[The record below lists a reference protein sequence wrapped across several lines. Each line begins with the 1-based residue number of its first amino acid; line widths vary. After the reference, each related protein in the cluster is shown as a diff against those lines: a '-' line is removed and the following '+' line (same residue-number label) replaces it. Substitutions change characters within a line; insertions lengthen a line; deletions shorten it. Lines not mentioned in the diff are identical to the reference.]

1 MNDETSRALIERI
14 HGTPTKACLVITGA
28 GTSAIAALFGVAG
41 ASRTIIDAQIPY
53 SRSAL
58 DRYVGAKAEQHV
70 SKDEATL
77 MAIKAFQRAVHL
89 TEADDRPERLIGL
102 SCTAAIATDRLRRGE
117 NRAHVAWHDGER
129 GATYSLVMKKGAR
142 DRAGEEAVCSAIIL
156 NALAEACGI
165 EDRLGLEL
173 LESENVERVAH

>member
-1 MNDETSRALIERI
+1 MNDETSRELIERI
-14 HGTPTKACLVITGA
+14 HDAPAKACLVITGA
-28 GTSAIAALFGVAG
+28 GTSAISALFGVAG
-41 ASRTIIDAQIPY
+41 ASRTVIDAQVPY

-58 DRYVGAKAEQHV
+58 DGYVETQAEQHV

-77 MAIKAFQRAVHL
+77 MAIKAFQRAIHL
-89 TEADDRPERLIGL
+89 TETDDRPERLIGL

-117 NRAHVAWHDGER
+117 NRAHVAWHDGEH
-129 GATYSLVMKKGAR
+129 GATYSLVMRKGAR

-165 EDRLGLEL
+165 ERWLRLEL
-173 LESENVERVAH
+173 LEDENVERVAH